1 LHVATC
7 PHRGVWVRGAVEVEV
22 DHRDGG
28 KVALERLRAAGA
40 RRAVGRT
47 GLNADSSRSHLI
59 VGFRVETSKET
70 AATPGIEPGTSRSS
84 AKLFLVDL
92 AGCEKAAKSLAAG
105 DRLDEAKGINKS
117 LSALG
122 NVVSALVE
130 GDRVGAFGGNPPVGG
145 SSPDGADEA
154 DSPSG
159 ASKSG
164 VVPKQTPPSTH
175 VPYRDSKLTFLLQES
190 LGGNARATLVVCL
203 SPDVADTAETI
214 SSLRF
219 GARARRVSAR
229 LERGNRSVAGS
240 IPGGGAA
247 EIAALRAQVATLT
260 RELAASAA
268 ASRGRIEATGSVDA
282 GDLATKFSKF
292 SKNDALSGRVRARGG
307 GVLDALTATLGD
319 GSARFA
325 IRGDVGGR
333 NEGWAAPIVAGVAL
347 SLLFQAIDKI
357 AAA

>member
-1 LHVATC
+1 M
-7 PHRGVWVRGAVEVEV
+7 

-70 AATPGIEPGTSRSS
+70 AATPGLEPGTSRSSS

-130 GDRVGAFGGNPPVGG
+130 RDRVGAFGGNPPVAG
-145 SSPDGADEA
+145 STPDGADEA

-159 ASKSG
+159 ASSKSG
-164 VVPKQTPPSTH
+164 VPKQTPPSSH

-203 SPDVADTAETI
+203 SPDVADTAETM

-247 EIAALRAQVATLT
+247 EIAALRAQVAKLT
-260 RELAASAA
+260 RDLAAA

-325 IRGDVGGR
+325 IRGNVSGR

>member
-1 LHVATC
+1 M
-7 PHRGVWVRGAVEVEV
+7 

-70 AATPGIEPGTSRSS
+70 APAPGLEPGTSRSS

-130 GDRVGAFGGNPPVGG
+130 RDRVGAFGGILRSGVRLPTEPTKPTRPREQPPKAESQSKRPHRRTFLTGTRSSRSSCRNRWVETPGRRSLCASPRTTRTPRRRCRRCDSALARGG
-145 SSPDGADEA
+145 SRRGSNAGIVRSRVRFPAGA
-154 DSPSG
+154 
-159 ASKSG
+159 
-164 VVPKQTPPSTH
+164 
-175 VPYRDSKLTFLLQES
+175 
-190 LGGNARATLVVCL
+190 
-203 SPDVADTAETI
+203 
-214 SSLRF
+214 LR
-219 GARARRVSAR
+219 
-229 LERGNRSVAGS
+229 
-240 IPGGGAA
+240 
-247 EIAALRAQVATLT
+247 EIAALRAQVAILT
-260 RELAASAA
+260 RDLAAAA
-268 ASRGRIEATGSVDA
+268 ARGRIEATGSVDA

-357 AAA
+357 AAAA

>member
-1 LHVATC
+1 M
-7 PHRGVWVRGAVEVEV
+7 
-22 DHRDGG
+22 
-28 KVALERLRAAGA
+28 
-40 RRAVGRT
+40 
-47 GLNADSSRSHLI
+47 
-59 VGFRVETSKET
+59 
-70 AATPGIEPGTSRSS
+70 
-84 AKLFLVDL
+84 
-92 AGCEKAAKSLAAG
+92 
-105 DRLDEAKGINKS
+105 
-117 LSALG
+117 
-122 NVVSALVE
+122 
-130 GDRVGAFGGNPPVGG
+130 
-145 SSPDGADEA
+145 
-154 DSPSG
+154 
-159 ASKSG
+159 
-164 VVPKQTPPSTH
+164 
-175 VPYRDSKLTFLLQES
+175 
-190 LGGNARATLVVCL
+190 GGNARATLVVCL
-203 SPDVADTAETI
+203 SPDVTDTAETI

-229 LERGNRSVAGS
+229 LERGNRSVPGS

-260 RELAASAA
+260 RELAAAA
-268 ASRGRIEATGSVDA
+268 ASRGRIEATGLVDA

-325 IRGDVGGR
+325 IRGNVGGR

>member
-1 LHVATC
+1 MRKAT
-7 PHRGVWVRGAVEVEV
+7 
-22 DHRDGG
+22 
-28 KVALERLRAAGA
+28 
-40 RRAVGRT
+40 
-47 GLNADSSRSHLI
+47 
-59 VGFRVETSKET
+59 
-70 AATPGIEPGTSRSS
+70 
-84 AKLFLVDL
+84 
-92 AGCEKAAKSLAAG
+92 KSLATG
-105 DRLDEAKGINKS
+105 ERLDEAKGINRS

-130 GDRVGAFGGNPPVGG
+130 RDRGAFGGNPPVGG
-145 SSPDGADEA
+145 SSPDGGAGADGA
-154 DSPSG
+154 DSPSRAPG
-159 ASKSG
+159 G
-164 VVPKQTPPSTH
+164 VQKQTSH

-203 SPDVADTAETI
+203 SPDVTDTAETI

-229 LERGNRSVAGS
+229 LERGNRSVVPGS
-240 IPGGGAA
+240 IRGGGERAAA

-260 RELAASAA
+260 KDLAAAAA
-268 ASRGRIEATGSVDA
+268 ASRGRIETTGSVDA

-319 GSARFA
+319 GTARFA